1 MLTGSYS
8 RSSSAHPSLATA
20 DECYAAAKEQ
30 YPNAPYIQFKDSKT
44 KCDWCCQVKGL
55 SVEPAEPVC
64 ASTTDIQAVCGRPK
78 KVCGQQ

>member
-1 MLTGSYS
+1 MLTGDYIKVEPT
-8 RSSSAHPSLATA
+8 SAHPSLATA

-55 SVEPAEPVC
+55 SVGRARVRLHHRH
-64 ASTTDIQAVCGRPK
+64 AVRTTEEGV
-78 KVCGQQ
+78 